1 MTVTFARNETAYTR
15 LDCIL
20 KEITTR
26 WGVPGMAVGIVD
38 EGQIAYTRGFG
49 MLSLETGR
57 PVTPDSIFCIASIS
71 KCFVACAILQLVE
84 RGQLELD
91 GKISQYLPYFCLDD
105 ERFTEITLRQMLS
118 HTSGIPDMDESEY
131 DELVA
136 HPEYDEGAA
145 ERYVR
150 SLSKRKM
157 ITDPGERFAY
167 SNIAYNVL
175 GDLIAKITRMT
186 FENYMVENIL
196 RPSGMPESTFYFP
209 DVPHERLA
217 IPHLRVP
224 GISVNHI
231 YPYHRA
237 DAPSSFLHTTA
248 VEMCHWAI
256 TNLNRGEYSGKHI
269 LNPASYE
276 LMWTPVA
283 KRDVPPWREEM
294 GLGWSLGH
302 FKGRQVA
309 GHGGGGFGWTCLLT
323 LLPEAHQAVIVLSNE
338 QSSAHEL
345 AMEAAVLTLFGE
357 EPQAGKISWMIP
369 IAQALENGG
378 FQAAYDRYEEIRDNP
393 DYFFDEYELTSLYYQ
408 CMSAGRLDLAGE
420 VLELNIH
427 VFPAYLGSYLL
438 LSKHHLG
445 RNDRKKTKFI
455 LNKALEVSPGN
466 KAIVDRLEKIQEP

>member
-1 MTVTFARNETAYTR
+1 
-15 LDCIL
+15 
-20 KEITTR
+20 
-26 WGVPGMAVGIVD
+26 
-38 EGQIAYTRGFG
+38 
-49 MLSLETGR
+49 
-57 PVTPDSIFCIASIS
+57 
-71 KCFVACAILQLVE
+71 VE

-248 VEMCHWAI
+248 VEMCH
-256 TNLNRGEYSGKHI
+256 
-269 LNPASYE
+269 
-276 LMWTPVA
+276 
-283 KRDVPPWREEM
+283 
-294 GLGWSLGH
+294 
-302 FKGRQVA
+302 
-309 GHGGGGFGWTCLLT
+309 
-323 LLPEAHQAVIVLSNE
+323 
-338 QSSAHEL
+338 
-345 AMEAAVLTLFGE
+345 
-357 EPQAGKISWMIP
+357 
-369 IAQALENGG
+369 
-378 FQAAYDRYEEIRDNP
+378 
-393 DYFFDEYELTSLYYQ
+393 
-408 CMSAGRLDLAGE
+408 
-420 VLELNIH
+420 
-427 VFPAYLGSYLL
+427 
-438 LSKHHLG
+438 
-445 RNDRKKTKFI
+445 
-455 LNKALEVSPGN
+455 
-466 KAIVDRLEKIQEP
+466 